1 LLWDIAKGITS
12 WSTCRRLHGKQGA
25 RERNGFRA
33 RRKAFLERVVGRG
46 SPNGFGG
53 GSLFPSWV
61 GYIADGLAWSRPLGA
76 GGDGYGV
83 GFLGRDPVHAA
94 ESAGHNAA
102 GPFGVV
108 CDSAF
113 MFRICCIGGLVRRQW
128 SEWFLI
134 VNLSKKGKNEM
145 KLFRKRVEWGR
156 LVAIAGLLTLAS
168 AVLSLPTFA
177 AAGGQA
183 LPWEAPLTRLQQS
196 LSGPVAGAIAI
207 IALVAIGVTLVFGG
221 EWNEF
226 ARRAVYAVCAIA
238 FIISAGALLG
248 GLFAVG
254 AAVV

>member
-1 LLWDIAKGITS
+1 
-12 WSTCRRLHGKQGA
+12 
-25 RERNGFRA
+25 
-33 RRKAFLERVVGRG
+33 
-46 SPNGFGG
+46 
-53 GSLFPSWV
+53 
-61 GYIADGLAWSRPLGA
+61 
-76 GGDGYGV
+76 
-83 GFLGRDPVHAA
+83 
-94 ESAGHNAA
+94 
-102 GPFGVV
+102 
-108 CDSAF
+108 
-113 MFRICCIGGLVRRQW
+113 LV
-128 SEWFLI
+128 
-134 VNLSKKGKNEM
+134 VNLSKEGKNEM
-145 KLFRKRVEWGR
+145 KLFRRRVECRR
-156 LVAIAGLLTLAS
+156 LAAITGLLTLAS
-168 AVLSLPTFA
+168 AVLSLPAFA